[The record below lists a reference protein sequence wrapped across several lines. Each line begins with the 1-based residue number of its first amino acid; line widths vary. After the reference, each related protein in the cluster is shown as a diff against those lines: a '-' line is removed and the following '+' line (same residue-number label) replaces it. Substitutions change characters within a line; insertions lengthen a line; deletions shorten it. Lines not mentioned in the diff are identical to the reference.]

1 VLRNSKIN
9 AIMKQYGTYWLQ
21 KLVLLTSFC
30 LLAGC
35 GSPKIDQSAINRL
48 ENGVAGY
55 KKILLDMQNAGL
67 SEAEFKKNWNAANFG
82 LRDAIT
88 YLEAK
93 KIHTADLNPMI
104 LNDTV
109 DRWSRYLE
117 AYQFGSEGKV
127 WAGSRSNMEVDKPSR
142 MGWDKPQN
150 EADNNCISLS
160 QMIGLI
166 KQFPQLRLLYFNKN
180 LDSSYSEV
188 PEKVQKEILAY
199 VPSDSEPFGFLR
211 YFRDYCSSNSH
222 GFNTTEYDSRVEF
235 SLKTAEVNHLAFISL
250 KSEVEELDR
259 KLKELA
265 K

>member
-1 VLRNSKIN
+1 
-9 AIMKQYGTYWLQ
+9 MKQYGTYWLQ

-30 LLAGC
+30 LLASC
-35 GSPKIDQSAINRL
+35 GSPEIDQSAINRL

-55 KKILLDMQNAGL
+55 KKILLDMQNAGI

-127 WAGSRSNMEVDKPSR
+127 WAGSKSNDRPSR
-142 MGWDKPQN
+142 MGWDKPHN

-166 KQFPQLRLLYFNKN
+166 KQFPQLRLLYLNKK
-180 LDSSYSEV
+180 LDSYSEV
-188 PEKVQKEILAY
+188 PENVQKEILAY
-199 VPSDSEPFGFLR
+199 VPSYSEPYGFLR
-211 YFRDYCSSNSH
+211 HFQDYCSSDSY
-222 GFNTTEYDSRVEF
+222 GFHATLYGEASGSWVKF
-235 SLKTAEVNHLAFISL
+235 SLQKAEVNHILFTLL